1 MSFTIQSNTTSVA
14 CYFSHSAE
22 EGRGTREPGASAV
35 SWHTYC
41 EVHFLEGQV
50 EVLKSHSHHV
60 LSVIQV
66 TEVRH
71 DDFCTLLPTHREEL
85 CL

>member
-1 MSFTIQSNTTSVA
+1 MLFQPLGRRGARN
-14 CYFSHSAE
+14 
-22 EGRGTREPGASAV
+22 EGARASAV

-71 DDFCTLLPTHREEL
+71 DDFRTLLPTHGEEL